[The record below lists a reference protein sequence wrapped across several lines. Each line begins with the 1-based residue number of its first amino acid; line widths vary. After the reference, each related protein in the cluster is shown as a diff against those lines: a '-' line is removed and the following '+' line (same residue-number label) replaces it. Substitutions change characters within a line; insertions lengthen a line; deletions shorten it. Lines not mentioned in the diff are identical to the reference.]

1 MQAKNLPDIL
11 GKNGFKKDGD
21 AFHAPAGV
29 SCSVYLGLGDD
40 ALVVDRVSSL
50 ELAGEV
56 VTIVTLRRER
66 YAVEIAEVR
75 AVRVTPEASG
85 PGYR

>member
-21 AFHAPAGV
+21 AFLAPAGS

-40 ALVVDRVSSL
+40 ALVVDRVTSL
-50 ELAGEV
+50 ELSGEIATV
-56 VTIVTLRRER
+56 VTQRRER
-66 YAVEIAEVR
+66 YAVEIAEIR

>member
-11 GKNGFKKDGD
+11 SKNGFKKDGD
-21 AFHAPAGV
+21 AFLAPAGS
-29 SCSVYLGLGDD
+29 SCSVYLGLTDD
-40 ALVVDRVSSL
+40 PLVIDRVSSI
-50 ELAGEV
+50 ELSGEIA
-56 VTIVTLRRER
+56 TIVTQRRER
-66 YAVEIAEVR
+66 YAVEILEVR

>member
-11 GKNGFKKDGD
+11 GKNGFKKDGE
-21 AFHAPAGV
+21 AFHAPAGS

-40 ALVVDRVSSL
+40 ALVVDRVTSL
-50 ELAGEV
+50 ELSGEIA
-56 VTIVTLRRER
+56 TIVTLRRER
-66 YAVEIAEVR
+66 YAVEIGEIR

>member
-11 GKNGFKKDGD
+11 AKNDFKKDGD
-21 AFHAPAGV
+21 AFHVPAGV

-40 ALVVDRVSSL
+40 ALVIDRVTSI
-50 ELAGEV
+50 EIGGDVA
-56 VTIVTLRRER
+56 TIVTQRRER
-66 YAVEIAEVR
+66 YGVEIAEVR

>member
-11 GKNGFKKDGD
+11 GKNGFKQDGE

-40 ALVVDRVSSL
+40 ALIVDRVTSL
-50 ELAGEV
+50 ELSGEIATV
-56 VTIVTLRRER
+56 VTQRRER
-66 YAVEIAEVR
+66 YAVEATEIR
-75 AVRVTPEASG
+75 AVRVTPESNG

>member
-11 GKNGFKKDGD
+11 GKNGFKKDGET
-21 AFHAPAGV
+21 FLAPAGS

-40 ALVVDRVSSL
+40 ALVVDRVTSL
-50 ELAGEV
+50 ELSGDVATV
-56 VTIVTLRRER
+56 VTQRRER
-66 YAVEIAEVR
+66 YAVEISEIR

>member
-11 GKNGFKKDGD
+11 GKNGFKKDGE
-21 AFHAPAGV
+21 AFHAPAGS

-40 ALVVDRVSSL
+40 ALVIDRVTTI
-50 ELAGEV
+50 ELSGEIATV
-56 VTIVTLRRER
+56 VTQRRER
-66 YAVEIAEVR
+66 YAVEVVEVR

>member
-21 AFHAPAGV
+21 AFHAPAGS

-40 ALVVDRVSSL
+40 ALVIDRVTTI
-50 ELAGEV
+50 ELSGEIA
-56 VTIVTLRRER
+56 TIVTLRRER
-66 YAVEIAEVR
+66 YAVEVVEVR